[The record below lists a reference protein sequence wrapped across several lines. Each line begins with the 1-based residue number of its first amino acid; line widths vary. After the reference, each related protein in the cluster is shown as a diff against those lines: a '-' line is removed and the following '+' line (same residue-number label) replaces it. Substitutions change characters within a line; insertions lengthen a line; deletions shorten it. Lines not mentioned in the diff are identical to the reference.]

1 MCVCVCVCVFQEQV
15 EVTQVDN
22 ALRFQTEE
30 PHLVSMGSGRLSTA
44 VTIHPLP
51 VGQCHALGVFWPW
64 PQWSRCRLN
73 HAVIAMDIFS
83 SGPVRYDNYL

>member
-1 MCVCVCVCVFQEQV
+1 MCVCVSVCVSVCVCVFQEQV

-51 VGQCHALGVFWPW
+51 VGQCHALGLFG
-64 PQWSRCRLN
+64 R
-73 HAVIAMDIFS
+73 
-83 SGPVRYDNYL
+83 GPEGHLVG

>member
-1 MCVCVCVCVFQEQV
+1 MLQEQL

-22 ALRFQTEE
+22 ALRFQTED

-51 VGQCHALGVFWPW
+51 MGQYIFGLL
-64 PQWSRCRLN
+64 QRLCSVDQYPL
-73 HAVIAMDIFS
+73 ARSAFARFP
-83 SGPVRYDNYL
+83 GYLCVVHVCCGR